1 MPKDRSYVRA
11 SDIGAWS
18 FCQRAWWL
26 AQVQKTPHERPQ
38 QLDWGD
44 RSHATHGRLT
54 SRAQRLRKSG
64 LALLAGG
71 LILLGSTLLAQL
83 LL

>member
-11 SDIGAWS
+11 SDIGQWS

-26 AQVQKTPHERPQ
+26 AQVRKAPHERPQ
-38 QLDWGD
+38 KLDWGE
-44 RSHATHGRLT
+44 RVHAAHGRRT
-54 SRAQRLRKSG
+54 ARAQWLQRSG

-71 LILLGSTLLAQL
+71 LILLGLLLLAQL
-83 LL
+83 L